1 LPQGFEPV
9 ELLDGA
15 AVVAFGL
22 GLVADGQGPTVGLF
36 DHAVESFAEHV
47 VAVLGAGD
55 LEIAGEFLRHEEEGV
70 AGGVEDLG
78 EAGGEQA
85 GLEARGAE
93 EGLLGEGDALD
104 GEELLGVDGLVD
116 GEEVGSEMVD
126 FLEVLEPDDAEGGGG
141 ETVFAAILRGDGLT
155 LRGAGSGGLGGV
167 GAIGGELFGGD
178 GFTGTWHAIDLPI

>member
-47 VAVLGAGD
+47 VAVLGVGD

-116 GEEVGSEMVD
+116 GDEIGSEMVD
-126 FLEVLEPDDAEGGGG
+126 LLEVFEADDGEGGGRKA
-141 ETVFAAILRGDGLT
+141 VLAAISCGGGLT
-155 LRGAGSGGLGGV
+155 LRGAGAG
-167 GAIGGELFGGD
+167 
-178 GFTGTWHAIDLPI
+178 